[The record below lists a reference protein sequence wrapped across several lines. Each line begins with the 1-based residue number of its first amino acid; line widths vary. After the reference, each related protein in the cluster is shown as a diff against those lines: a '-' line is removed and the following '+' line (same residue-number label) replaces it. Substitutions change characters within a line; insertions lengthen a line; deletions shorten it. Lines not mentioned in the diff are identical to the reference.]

1 MAKQSK
7 QYDRIFKENI
17 EAAIPGLMEILL
29 GIRAIHSEELPD
41 SLQHTKEREPDVLKK
56 ITTVKNESF
65 ILQIEF
71 QVVDE
76 PEMLFRMADYY
87 LMLYRKYKLPVV
99 QHVLYLGE
107 KTPAMPLRL

>member
-29 GIRAIHSEELPD
+29 GIHAIHSEELPD

-56 ITTVKNESF
+56 
-65 ILQIEF
+65 
-71 QVVDE
+71 
-76 PEMLFRMADYY
+76 
-87 LMLYRKYKLPVV
+87 
-99 QHVLYLGE
+99 
-107 KTPAMPLRL
+107 